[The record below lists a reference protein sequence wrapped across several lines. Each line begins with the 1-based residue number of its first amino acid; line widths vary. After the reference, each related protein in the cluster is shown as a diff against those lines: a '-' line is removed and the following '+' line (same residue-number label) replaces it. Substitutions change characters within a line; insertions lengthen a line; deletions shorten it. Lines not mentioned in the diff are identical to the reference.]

1 MIKINIINQY
11 DESKKYNK
19 IIKTIIKLGYKHLK
33 ITEKNIISV
42 ILVDDSEIHRLNKL
56 YRNIDKST
64 DVLSFENESDEYEI
78 GDVFISI
85 DTVSRQADE
94 LGNSFAYELA
104 FIALH
109 GFLHCLGYDH
119 ITDEDNEKMMS
130 LQNEIMDKSK
140 ILR

>member
-19 IIKTIIKLGYKHLK
+19 IIKSIIKIGYKHLK
-33 ITEKNIISV
+33 ITKKNIISV
-42 ILVDDSEIHRLNKL
+42 ILVDDSEIHRLNRL
-56 YRNIDKST
+56 YRNIDRPT
-64 DVLSFENESDEYEI
+64 DVLSFENESDVYEI

-85 DTVSRQADE
+85 DTVSRQAKE
-94 LGNSFAYELA
+94 LDNSFTYELA

-119 ITDEDNEKMMS
+119 ITDEDNEEMMS
-130 LQNEIMDKSK
+130 LQNEIMEKSK
-140 ILR
+140 IMR